1 MQRRNALIAGLLAAV
16 VLFVGSALAQDP
28 ASEVRPETGTFI
40 KGGEMN
46 GMCQLD
52 IINNGANDA
61 VAYLSTLDKKLIA
74 AVYIRGDESFNLTG
88 VDAGSYEFYFKQ
100 GRGWSNSTGRFAIN
114 ATSSRMQEPM
124 VFEIQKTPE
133 GVRYTWGQITLEEVS
148 DGNAVVVPVGEEDFP
163 A

>member
-1 MQRRNALIAGLLAAV
+1 MQRRNALIAGFLAAV
-16 VLFVGSALAQDP
+16 VFFVGAALAQDP

-52 IINNGANDA
+52 IINNGANDS
-61 VAYLSTLDKKLIA
+61 VAYLSTMEKKLVA
-74 AVYIRGDESFNLTG
+74 AVYIRGNDSFNLTG
-88 VDAGSYEFYFKQ
+88 IEAGSYEFYFRQ

-114 ATSSRMQEPM
+114 ATSSRMQEPL
-124 VFEIQKTPE
+124 VFETQKTPE
-133 GVRYTWGQITLEEVS
+133 GVRYTWGQITLKEVP
-148 DGNAVVVPVGEEDFP
+148 DGNAVVVAAGEEDFP